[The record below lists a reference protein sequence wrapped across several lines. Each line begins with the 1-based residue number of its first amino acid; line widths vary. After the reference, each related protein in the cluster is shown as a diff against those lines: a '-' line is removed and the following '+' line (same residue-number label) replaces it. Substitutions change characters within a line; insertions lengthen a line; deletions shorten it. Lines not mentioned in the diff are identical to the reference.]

1 MPIDPQE
8 VFALVAIVLASLLP
22 IFITVRVRSMQR
34 KGRAERDAR
43 DQYAEPSSILSN
55 VAAQRAA
62 AGSRRRPPIGS
73 ARPDEDPLRPVRPV
87 RSVGSVS
94 LARSVKSPRSVR
106 GDGAVGS
113 VRTSRASGYGWVRIE
128 SLPRLKKAIVLAE
141 VLRPPKSIDPKS
153 YPRGFDD

>member
-1 MPIDPQE
+1 MPVDPQE
-8 VFALVAIVLASLLP
+8 IFALVAIVLASLLP
-22 IFITVRVRSMQR
+22 IFITVRARSMQR
-34 KGRAERDAR
+34 KGREARDAR
-43 DQYAEPSSILSN
+43 AQFTEPSPILSN
-55 VAAQRAA
+55 VAAQRTAVE
-62 AGSRRRPPIGS
+62 GRRRPSIGS
-73 ARPDEDPLRPVRPV
+73 AHPDEDPLRPVRPV

-94 LARSVKSPRSVR
+94 TARSVKSPRSVR

-113 VRTSRASGYGWVRIE
+113 VRPSRASGYGWVRIE